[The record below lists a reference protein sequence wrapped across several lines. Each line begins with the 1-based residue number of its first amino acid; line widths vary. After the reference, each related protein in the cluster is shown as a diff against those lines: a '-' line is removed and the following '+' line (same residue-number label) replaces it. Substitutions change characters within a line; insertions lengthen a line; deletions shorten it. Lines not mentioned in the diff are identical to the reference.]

1 MRHQYGQ
8 RHVPQQ
14 LPGDATEHE
23 FAQAQMT
30 LAADNQQVGAH
41 VGSIIQQEI
50 RGRTAGQHRPYRL
63 GPDPATAEV
72 ARDAGA
78 GDIISR

>member
-1 MRHQYGQ
+1 
-8 RHVPQQ
+8 
-14 LPGDATEHE
+14 
-23 FAQAQMT
+23 MT
-30 LAADNQQVGAH
+30 VAADNQQVGAH

>member
-23 FAQAQMT
+23 FAQARMT
-30 LAADNQQVGAH
+30 VAADNQQIGAH
-41 VGSIIQQEI
+41 VGSVIQQEI
-50 RGRTAGQHRPYRL
+50 RGRTAGHRPYRL
-63 GPDPATAEV
+63 GPDPVAAEV
-72 ARDAGA
+72 ARNISAG
-78 GDIISR
+78 GIIGR